1 LTNQPERLILDDVAA
16 RSRKRGGWG
25 GPRPGSGRPAL
36 FEESIDLTV
45 RFPRE
50 HVEALKERADAQGKS
65 AAELV
70 REAVRKFLERGK
82 KREGGS

>member
-1 LTNQPERLILDDVAA
+1 MAVRK
-16 RSRKRGGWG
+16 RKRGGWG

-36 FEESIDLTV
+36 FDESTDLTV

-50 HVEALKERADAQGKS
+50 HFEELKRRAEGQGVS
-65 AAELV
+65 VAELV
-70 REAVRKFLERGK
+70 REAVRRFLARGG